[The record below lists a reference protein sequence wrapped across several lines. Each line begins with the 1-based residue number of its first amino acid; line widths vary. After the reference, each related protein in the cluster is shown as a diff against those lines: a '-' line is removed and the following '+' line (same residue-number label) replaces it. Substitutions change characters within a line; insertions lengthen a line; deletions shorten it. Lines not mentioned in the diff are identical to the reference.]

1 MVRFFSAFRFKDHFL
16 TELFFLI
23 QFLVLFNWLCFPH
36 IPVDVG
42 KREKI
47 KWDPIQIIWIYF
59 IDTVTELFLSPSF
72 IKKNLLLLNDV
83 NAQWRFTQIDVYQ
96 KVGG

>member
-1 MVRFFSAFRFKDHFL
+1 MVRFFSAFRFKDYFL

-59 IDTVTELFLSPSF
+59 IDTVTELSLSPSF